1 MSYKV
6 NTATYSGPFDLLLQL
21 VSRQKVAIGS
31 ISISEVAD
39 QYLAEVDAM
48 EELDLDVASDFVLV
62 ASTLLDMKA
71 HALVPQDVSLK
82 SSYDEDEYDDELDG
96 LSPDEARE
104 VLIARLIAYKQF
116 RNAGAALGSR
126 MEAESYMF
134 PRSVGPDPDFLNL
147 MPDYLE
153 GITLRSLAVICADI
167 DSKRETFLLEAEH
180 VAPKRLPVA
189 LTVASVDRLTRSK
202 GKVTFSELLDGQDT
216 PEIVV
221 ANFLAV
227 LELFKRG
234 LVRVQQDV
242 IFGEIEIEHIEGAD
256 SYQLDESVLLE
267 LEELSGD
274 EPDLEGFNSSQ
285 NALDDVQH
293 TLLSLTHTPDEVQKE
308 AE

>member
-147 MPDYLE
+147 MLDYLE

-274 EPDLEGFNSSQ
+274 EPDLEGFNLSQ
-285 NALDDVQH
+285 NALQDVQQ
-293 TLLSLTHTPDEVQKE
+293 TLLSLTQTPDEAQKE

>member
-6 NTATYSGPFDLLLQL
+6 NIATYSGPFDLLLQL

-274 EPDLEGFNSSQ
+274 EPDLEGFNLSH
-285 NALDDVQH
+285 NALQDVQQ
-293 TLLSLTHTPDEVQKE
+293 TLLSLTQTPDEAQKE

>member
-274 EPDLEGFNSSQ
+274 EPDLEGFSLSQ
-285 NALDDVQH
+285 NALQDVQQ
-293 TLLSLTHTPDEVQKE
+293 TLLSLTPTPDEAQKE

>member
-82 SSYDEDEYDDELDG
+82 SSLDEDEYDDELDG

-242 IFGEIEIEHIEGAD
+242 IFGEIEIEHIKGAD

-274 EPDLEGFNSSQ
+274 EPDLEGFNLSQ
-285 NALDDVQH
+285 NALQDVQQ
-293 TLLSLTHTPDEVQKE
+293 TLLSLTHTPDEVQEE

>member
-274 EPDLEGFNSSQ
+274 EPDLEGFNLSQ
-285 NALDDVQH
+285 NALQDVQQ

>member
-242 IFGEIEIEHIEGAD
+242 IFGEIEIEHIKGAD

-274 EPDLEGFNSSQ
+274 EPDLEGFNLSQ
-285 NALDDVQH
+285 NALQDVQQ
-293 TLLSLTHTPDEVQKE
+293 TLLSLTQTPDEAQKE

>member
-82 SSYDEDEYDDELDG
+82 SSYDEDEFDDELDG

-274 EPDLEGFNSSQ
+274 EPDLEGFNLSQ
-285 NALDDVQH
+285 NALQDVQQ
-293 TLLSLTHTPDEVQKE
+293 TLLSLTHTSDEAQKE

>member
-167 DSKRETFLLEAEH
+167 DSKRETFLLEAEQ

-274 EPDLEGFNSSQ
+274 EPDLEGFNLSQ
-285 NALDDVQH
+285 NALDDVQQ
-293 TLLSLTHTPDEVQKE
+293 TLLSLTQTPDEAQKE

>member
-274 EPDLEGFNSSQ
+274 EPDLEGFNLSH
-285 NALDDVQH
+285 NALQDVQQ
-293 TLLSLTHTPDEVQKE
+293 TLLSLTQTPDEAQKE

>member
-71 HALVPQDVSLK
+71 HALVPQDISLK

-202 GKVTFSELLDGQDT
+202 G
-216 PEIVV
+216 
-221 ANFLAV
+221 
-227 LELFKRG
+227 G
-234 LVRVQQDV
+234 LVRVQQDA
-242 IFGEIEIEHIEGAD
+242 IFGEIEIEHIEGTD

-274 EPDLEGFNSSQ
+274 EPDLEGLNLSL
-285 NALDDVQH
+285 NALQDVQQ
-293 TLLSLTHTPDEVQKE
+293 TLLSLTHTPNEVKKE

>member
-82 SSYDEDEYDDELDG
+82 SSYDDDEYDDELDG

-242 IFGEIEIEHIEGAD
+242 IFGEIEIEHIKGAD

-274 EPDLEGFNSSQ
+274 EPDLEGFNLSQ
-285 NALDDVQH
+285 NALQDVQQ
-293 TLLSLTHTPDEVQKE
+293 TLLSLTHTPDEVQEE

>member
-134 PRSVGPDPDFLNL
+134 PRSVGPDPDSLNL

-274 EPDLEGFNSSQ
+274 EPDLEGFNLSQ
-285 NALDDVQH
+285 NALQDVQQ
-293 TLLSLTHTPDEVQKE
+293 TLLSLTHTPDEVQEE

>member
-180 VAPKRLPVA
+180 AAPKRLPVA

-274 EPDLEGFNSSQ
+274 EPDLEGFNLSQ
-285 NALDDVQH
+285 NALQDVQQ
-293 TLLSLTHTPDEVQKE
+293 TLLSLTHTPDEAEKE

>member
-202 GKVTFSELLDGQDT
+202 GKVTFSEILDGQDT

-274 EPDLEGFNSSQ
+274 EPDFEGFNLSQ
-285 NALDDVQH
+285 NALQDVQQ
-293 TLLSLTHTPDEVQKE
+293 TLLSLAHTPDEVQEE

>member
-82 SSYDEDEYDDELDG
+82 SSYDEDEFDDELDG

-274 EPDLEGFNSSQ
+274 EPDLEGFNLSQ
-285 NALDDVQH
+285 NALDDVQQ
-293 TLLSLTHTPDEVQKE
+293 TLLSLTHTPDEAQKE

>member
-71 HALVPQDVSLK
+71 HALVPQDVTLK

-221 ANFLAV
+221 AHFLAV

-274 EPDLEGFNSSQ
+274 EPDLEGFNLSQ
-285 NALDDVQH
+285 NALQDVQQ
-293 TLLSLTHTPDEVQKE
+293 TLLSLTQTPDEAQKE

>member
-21 VSRQKVAIGS
+21 VSRHKVDIGS
-31 ISISEVAD
+31 ISISEFAD

-267 LEELSGD
+267 LEEFSGD
-274 EPDLEGFNSSQ
+274 EPDLEGFNLSQ
-285 NALDDVQH
+285 NALQDVQQ
-293 TLLSLTHTPDEVQKE
+293 TLLSLTHTPDEVQEE

>member
-189 LTVASVDRLTRSK
+189 LTVASVDRLTRPK
-202 GKVTFSELLDGQDT
+202 GNVTFSELLDGQDT

-274 EPDLEGFNSSQ
+274 ESDLEGFNLSQ
-285 NALDDVQH
+285 NALQDVQQ
-293 TLLSLTHTPDEVQKE
+293 TLLSLTPTPDEAQKE

>member
-104 VLIARLIAYKQF
+104 VLIARLIAFKQF

-242 IFGEIEIEHIEGAD
+242 IPGEIEIEHIEGAD

-274 EPDLEGFNSSQ
+274 EPDLEGFNLSQ
-285 NALDDVQH
+285 NALQDVQQ
-293 TLLSLTHTPDEVQKE
+293 TLLSLTQTPDEAQKE

>member
-6 NTATYSGPFDLLLQL
+6 NIATYSGPFDLLLQL

-267 LEELSGD
+267 LEELSGN
-274 EPDLEGFNSSQ
+274 EPDLEGFNLSQ
-285 NALDDVQH
+285 NALQDVQQ
-293 TLLSLTHTPDEVQKE
+293 TLLSLTHTPDEVQEE